1 MEFNRR
7 NVLWGLAALAAPLP
21 QFAFAQD
28 AVLPLR
34 TPGLDHL
41 DVIVPDVEATAKF
54 YMGLFKTELHAQEFR
69 GAQRYFVLLDP
80 LTASR
85 EVGYIAVGA
94 ANGRETK
101 IGHFC
106 TSIHDWQRDSK
117 AVMEGLTKEFAAAG
131 FGEFPGSKGFGAL
144 FDDPDGIEIQF
155 LPAPDTLVTAAN
167 PSQLVPWHQGLV
179 TPHGVQSVLLR
190 VRDLEKALAWYGIM
204 YGQHQFTP
212 DKSMAYFEFPESETR
227 LYLEQARYEFNQLP
241 GIVLFGVKVEA
252 FDKAAVSEAVVALG
266 GTVLPVQGNPNLL
279 RIRDPDGNIVQLHPM

>member
-155 LPAPDTLVTAAN
+155 LPAPDTLVTAAL
-167 PSQLVPWHQGLV
+167 PSDLVVGGQGLV
-179 TPHGVQSVLLR
+179 SPIKVDNVLLQVSDIDR
-190 VRDLEKALAWYGIM
+190 ALAYYRLLYGN
-204 YGQHQFTP
+204 
-212 DKSMAYFEFPESETR
+212 ESSRDSNDRIT
-227 LYLEQARYEFNQLP
+227 F
-241 GIVLFGVKVEA
+241 A
-252 FDKAAVSEAVVALG
+252 FDNGSRLLLEPTSYQYGSAQPRIARFGISVAPFDRQKVTAGITTLG
-266 GTVLPVQGNPNLL
+266 GTVLEAESADVL
-279 RIRDPDGNIVQLHPM
+279 RFRDTDGNEVELVPA